1 MEENHATRNADIDLS
16 FVWSND
22 PTFSFTV
29 VRKSTGDAIFST
41 AGSKLVFEDQF
52 TEIVSTLPE
61 NYNLYGLGET
71 IHTLRLGNNFTK
83 TIYAADVGDPP
94 DYNLYGSHPFYVD
107 TRYYKQDD
115 GKLALVT
122 SNETD
127 PTADY
132 VSYSHGVYNR
142 NSHGQEI
149 LLRPTNVTWRTIGGS
164 IDLYFYEGPTV
175 KEVIASHQKANQALP
190 AMQQYFSFGYHQ
202 CRWGYKSW
210 KNLQEVVDN
219 VRAECIMMSSH

>member
-71 IHTLRLGNNFTK
+71 IHALRLGNNFTK
-83 TIYAADVGDPP
+83 TLYAADVGDPP

-115 GKLALVT
+115 GKLTLVT
-122 SNETD
+122 SNQTD
-127 PTADY
+127 PSADY

-149 LLRPTNVTWRTIGGS
+149 LLRATNVTWRTIGGS
-164 IDLYFYEGPTV
+164 MDFYFYEGPTV
-175 KEVIASHQKANQALP
+175 KEVVSSHLKANQALP
-190 AMQQYFSFGYHQ
+190 AMQQYFTFGYHQ
-202 CRWGYKSW
+202 CRWGYTSW
-210 KNLQEVVDN
+210 KQLQEVVDN
-219 VRAECIMMSSH
+219 VSR